1 MLFLYLCAAV
11 YMSRHKPLWEGHE
24 MFEQTSLSL
33 QPNTTTTTTTTDH
46 VVSEEPPSVQEY
58 GPGSLGCTYELC
70 AGIVDKKVSLKQSA
84 QEEIL
89 EETGAA

>member
-1 MLFLYLCAAV
+1 MKLFLYLCAAV

-33 QPNTTTTTTTTDH
+33 QPTTTADH
-46 VVSEEPPSVQEY
+46 VASEEPPSIQEY
-58 GPGSLGCTYELC
+58 GPGGLGCTYELC